1 MKFIFGIVT
10 LIAAVDHFNA
20 HVVPNLG
27 SGELAQEFQY
37 FLNIIPID
45 DVIELTKAYL
55 VRDKEFQWIMS
66 FIQYDDIKNYIED
79 LENMMEFKDLMN
91 YLQNNGLDAYVI
103 LNELKDSLKEEQVV
117 VSSDSQIKITGGIE
131 GFIKDLSTILPV
143 FDWMNMYEYK
153 IETSDVFRNF
163 VEELFD
169 SQYEVLFTS
178 TFTNV
183 HFQRMLKQL
192 KYLNVDSETFH
203 INFVTLLSIKGL
215 IHHYF

>member
-10 LIAAVDHFNA
+10 LIAAVDHLNA

-27 SGELAQEFQY
+27 SGALAQEFQY

>member
-1 MKFIFGIVT
+1 MKFVFGIVT
-10 LIAAVDHFNA
+10 LIFTIGHLNA
-20 HVVPNLG
+20 YVVPNLG
-27 SGELAQEFQY
+27 SGALAEEFQY

-45 DVIELTKAYL
+45 NVIELTKAYL

-66 FIQYDDIKNYIED
+66 FIYYDDIKDYIED
-79 LENMMEFKDLMN
+79 LENMTEFKNLMN
-91 YLQNNGLDAYVI
+91 YLENNGLDAYAI
-103 LNELKDSLKEEQVV
+103 LKELKESLKEEQVI
-117 VSSDSQIKITGGIE
+117 VSSDSQIKITGSIK

-153 IETSDVFRNF
+153 IETSEVFRNF

-169 SQYEVLFTS
+169 SQCEVLFTS
-178 TFTNV
+178 TFTNI
-183 HFQRMLKQL
+183 HFQKMLEQL

-203 INFVTLLSIKGL
+203 INFVTFLIIKGM

>member
-10 LIAAVDHFNA
+10 LIAAVGHLNA

-27 SGELAQEFQY
+27 SGALAQEFQY

-203 INFVTLLSIKGL
+203 INFVTLLSIKEL
-215 IHHYF
+215 IHYYF